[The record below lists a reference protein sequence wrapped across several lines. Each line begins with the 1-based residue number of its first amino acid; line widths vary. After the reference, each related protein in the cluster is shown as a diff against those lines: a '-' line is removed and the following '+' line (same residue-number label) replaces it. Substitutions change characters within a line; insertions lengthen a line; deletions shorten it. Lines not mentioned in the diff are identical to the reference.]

1 MDFDRALELFRALGD
16 EGVEYAVFGAL
27 ALSAHGIVRATVDAD
42 VFIRPTESNLAALR
56 RALRRLWPEDA
67 SIDEITAEDLAGDYP
82 AVRYVPP
89 EGELTIDI
97 VSRLG
102 EAFAFDDLETELIT
116 LERVPVRVVTA
127 RMLYRMKRDTLR
139 AKDRADAEAL
149 KRAFGFEE

>member
-139 AKDRADAEAL
+139 AIDRADAEAL

>member
-27 ALSAHGIVRATVDAD
+27 ALSAHGIIRATVDAD
-42 VFIRPTESNLAALR
+42 VFVRPTEPNLAALR

-67 SIDEITAEDLAGDYP
+67 SIDEITAEDLGGDYP

-102 EAFAFDDLETELIT
+102 DAFVFDDLETELVT
-116 LERVPVRVVTA
+116 LEGVPVRVVTA
-127 RMLYRMKRDTLR
+127 KMLYRMKRNTLR

-149 KRAFGFEE
+149 ERAFGFKE

>member
-89 EGELTIDI
+89 DGELTIDI

>member
-27 ALSAHGIVRATVDAD
+27 ALSAHGIVRATVDAN
-42 VFIRPTESNLAALR
+42 VFVRPTEPNLAALR

-116 LERVPVRVVTA
+116 LEGVPVRVVTA
-127 RMLYRMKRDTLR
+127 RMLYRMKRHTLR

-149 KRAFGFEE
+149 ERAFGFKE

>member
-67 SIDEITAEDLAGDYP
+67 SIDEITAEDLDGDYP